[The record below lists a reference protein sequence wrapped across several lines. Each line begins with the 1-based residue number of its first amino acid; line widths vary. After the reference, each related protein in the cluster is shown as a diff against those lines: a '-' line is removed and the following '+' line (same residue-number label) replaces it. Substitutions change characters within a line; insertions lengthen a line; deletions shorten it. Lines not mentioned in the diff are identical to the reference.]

1 MTMLESLTFKDLSG
15 RSRVIRFITQ
25 ETEVSPREFQTTII
39 TGRNGSHKSTLLR
52 ELVAALT
59 VPDSESSIQFLGRSD
74 VPVHVVCTSG
84 SVADRFPSKELPGGG
99 NSEFDVPNY
108 AYLGQRVGPNLLSKK
123 RPLETFLTFALDK
136 EKENRFSWD
145 FFDSAHKFAGIRP
158 HVEYEFLPR
167 RGSSKNK
174 NARLDILGTIQAIAK
189 GKNFSRERPWPYVS
203 KPIAD
208 WLLGEFYY
216 EDFNELEH
224 LLTGKGKRIHLLL
237 GENGAICETAST
249 AAVRLGILTD
259 MLSLSDAKVRPRLNS
274 SGFSIFDLSSGEY
287 HMYTSI
293 LGLGLGFGMDSSSVV
308 LIDEPENSLH
318 PHWQQDFMGSVFRIA
333 SQALKHGHILVCTH
347 SPLIVSAALDGSTIV
362 DLTDEVPSIE
372 VTSFGASSDEI
383 LFSQFGVGSSRNR
396 VVVDTV
402 QRAVSIVE
410 RGGFNNPELEAMTP
424 ELKTIL
430 MALKSGDPL
439 VDVINALLS
448 EDDLR

>member
-1 MTMLESLTFKDLSG
+1 MAMLESLTFKDLSG
-15 RSRVIRFITQ
+15 RARMIRFVTQ
-25 ETEVSPREFQTTII
+25 EAKTSPREFQTSII

-59 VPDSESSIQFLGRSD
+59 VPGNESSIQFLGQSD

-123 RPLETFLTFALDK
+123 RPLETFLTFALDEAK
-136 EKENRFSWD
+136 VNRFSWD

-167 RGSSKNK
+167 RGSSKSNK
-174 NARLDILGTIQAIAK
+174 VRLDILGTIQAISK
-189 GKNFSRERPWPYVS
+189 GNDFSRERPWPYVS
-203 KPIAD
+203 RAMAN
-208 WLLGEFYY
+208 WLLDEFHY
-216 EDFNELEH
+216 EDFNELERA
-224 LLTGKGKRIHLLL
+224 LTSKGKRIRLLL
-237 GENGAICETAST
+237 GGNGAICESAST

-259 MLSLSDAKVRPRLNS
+259 LLSLSDAKVRSRLNS
-274 SGFSIFDLSSGEY
+274 SEFSIFDLSSGEY

-293 LGLGLGFGMDSSSVV
+293 LGLGFGMGSSSVV

-318 PHWQQDFMGSVFRIA
+318 PHWQQEFMDSIFRIS

-372 VTSFGASSDEI
+372 VASFGASSDEV
-383 LFSQFGVGSSRNR
+383 LFSQFGVGSSRNH

-402 QRAVSIVE
+402 QRAVSMVE

-424 ELKTIL
+424 ELTNIRL
-430 MALKSGDPL
+430 ALRSGDPL
-439 VDVINALLS
+439 VDVINALLGK
-448 EDDLR
+448 DDLR

>member
-1 MTMLESLTFKDLSG
+1 MAMLESLTFKDLSG
-15 RSRVIRFITQ
+15 RSRMIRFITH
-25 ETEVSPREFQTTII
+25 EMEASPREFQTTII

-59 VPDSESSIQFLGRSD
+59 VPGNESSIQFLGRSD

-123 RPLETFLTFALDK
+123 RPLETFLTFALDEAK
-136 EKENRFSWD
+136 ANRFSWD
-145 FFDSAHKFAGIRP
+145 FFDSAHKFAGLRP

-167 RGSSKNK
+167 RGSSKSK

-189 GKNFSRERPWPYVS
+189 GNDFSRERPWPYVS
-203 KPIAD
+203 KAMAD

-216 EDFNELEH
+216 EDFNELER
-224 LLTGKGKRIHLLL
+224 LLTSKGKRIRLLL
-237 GENGAICETAST
+237 GGNGAICDTAST

-259 MLSLSDAKVRPRLNS
+259 LLSLSDAKVRSRLNS
-274 SGFSIFDLSSGEY
+274 SEFSIFDLSSGEY

-293 LGLGLGFGMDSSSVV
+293 LGLGFGMGSSSVV

-318 PHWQQDFMGSVFRIA
+318 PHWQQEFMDSVFGIS
-333 SQALKHGHILVCTH
+333 SQALKHGHIMVCTH

-372 VTSFGASSDEI
+372 VASFGASSDEV

-424 ELKTIL
+424 ELTTIRL
-430 MALKSGDPL
+430 ALRSGDPL
-439 VDVINALLS
+439 VDVINALLG

>member
-1 MTMLESLTFKDLSG
+1 MAMLESLTFKDLSG
-15 RSRVIRFITQ
+15 RPRMIRFITQ
-25 ETEVSPREFQTTII
+25 ETEAFPRDFQTTII

-59 VPDSESSIQFLGRSD
+59 VPGKESSIQFLARSD

-123 RPLETFLTFALDK
+123 RPLETFLTFALDEAK
-136 EKENRFSWD
+136 SNRFSWD
-145 FFDSAHKFAGIRP
+145 FFDSAHKLAGIRQ

-167 RGSSKNK
+167 RDSSKSK
-174 NARLDILGTIQAIAK
+174 SARIDILGTIQATAK
-189 GKNFSRERPWPYVS
+189 GNDFPRERPWPNVS
-203 KPIAD
+203 KAIAD
-208 WLLGEFYY
+208 WLLGEFHY

-224 LLTGKGKRIHLLL
+224 LLTSKRKRIRLLL
-237 GENGAICETAST
+237 GGNGAICETAST
-249 AAVRLGILTD
+249 AAVRLGILTNL
-259 MLSLSDAKVRPRLNS
+259 LSLSDAKVRSRLNS
-274 SGFSIFDLSSGEY
+274 SEFSIFDLSSGEY

-293 LGLGLGFGMDSSSVV
+293 LGLGFGMGSSSIV

-318 PHWQQDFMGSVFRIA
+318 PHWQQEFMESVFRIS
-333 SQALKHGHILVCTH
+333 SQALRHGHILICTH

-362 DLTDEVPSIE
+362 DLTDEDPSVE
-372 VTSFGASSDEI
+372 VASFGASSDEV

-396 VVVDTV
+396 VVMDTV

-410 RGGFNNPELEAMTP
+410 RRGFNNRELEAMTP
-424 ELKTIL
+424 ELTTIRL
-430 MALKSGDPL
+430 ALRSDDPL
-439 VDVINALLS
+439 VDVINALLG